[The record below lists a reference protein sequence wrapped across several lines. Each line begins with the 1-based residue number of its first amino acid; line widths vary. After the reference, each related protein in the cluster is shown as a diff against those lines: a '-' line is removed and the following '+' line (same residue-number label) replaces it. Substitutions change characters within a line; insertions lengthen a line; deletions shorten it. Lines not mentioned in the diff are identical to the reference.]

1 MVYGVW
7 CIVSLHLCWCQGSKL
22 CHTSKP
28 YRSNQMWGAMLRRLR
43 HSAWHCLGKL
53 TGRALVG
60 VWLVVRK
67 CLARMYKDEEKIL
80 QCYRFC
86 NWYWYCHHRLEAA
99 FVMVATNAFPLNQVP
114 ATTIG
119 MDAWDNVTSFWL
131 RERQPGIH
139 ILFAILQIQPPG
151 ELILSVW
158 CAAADSNHYI
168 MCWNHP
174 MCSMAMSK
182 A

>member
-99 FVMVATNAFPLNQVP
+99 FVMVATNASPPPEPSSCHDHRYGCLRQCDQLLAQRKTARHTHLVCYSPN
-114 ATTIG
+114 TTSRRTYTKCL
-119 MDAWDNVTSFWL
+119 VCS
-131 RERQPGIH
+131 
-139 ILFAILQIQPPG
+139 
-151 ELILSVW
+151 
-158 CAAADSNHYI
+158 
-168 MCWNHP
+168 CWP
-174 MCSMAMSK
+174 
-182 A
+182 